1 MERPGAFAPGSVLS
15 GIGKSMEQPI
25 HTIRA
30 AHTSWLAPHR
40 IVALAAST
48 AIVIGFAW
56 ALSTGLARTLVEH
69 VNDVLKAEVLP
80 EKLPDKTPPPPPPDL
95 KAPPP
100 PFVPPPDIV
109 IQTDAAPSTNT
120 ITAQSKVASA
130 PAISSPASIGRPHT
144 CMQNYPPISQ
154 RLGEEGVTLLAF
166 TVTADGDVANITV
179 AKSSGSDRLDSAA
192 VSCAANWHYKP
203 AIEANHPVS
212 VSWKTNV
219 VWKLK

>member
-1 MERPGAFAPGSVLS
+1 MA
-15 GIGKSMEQPI
+15 
-25 HTIRA
+25 
-30 AHTSWLAPHR
+30 
-40 IVALAAST
+40 ALAAST

-56 ALSTGLARTLVEH
+56 ALSTGLAQTMVEKGF
-69 VNDVLKAEVLP
+69 DVLKAEVLP

-100 PFVPPPDIV
+100 PYVPPPDII
-109 IQTDAAPSTNT
+109 IQTDVAPSANT

-144 CMQNYPPISQ
+144 CMQNYPAISQ
-154 RLGEEGVTLLAF
+154 LLGEEGVTLLAF
-166 TVTADGDVANITV
+166 TVTAEGGVANITV
-179 AKSSGSDRLDSAA
+179 AKSSGSERLDNAA
-192 VSCAANWHYKP
+192 ISCASSWRYKP
-203 AIEANHPVS
+203 AIEAGHPVA

>member
-1 MERPGAFAPGSVLS
+1 
-15 GIGKSMEQPI
+15 MEQPI

-30 AHTSWLAPHR
+30 VHTSWLAPHR
-40 IVALAAST
+40 AVALVAST
-48 AIVIGFAW
+48 ALVLSFAW
-56 ALSTGLARTLVEH
+56 ALSTGLAQTMVEK

-109 IQTDAAPSTNT
+109 IQTEAAPSVNT
-120 ITAQSKVASA
+120 ITTQSKVAT
-130 PAISSPASIGRPHT
+130 PPPISSPASIGRPHT

-166 TVTADGDVANITV
+166 TVTTDGGVSNVTV
-179 AKSSGSDRLDSAA
+179 AKSSGSERLDDAA
-192 VSCAANWHYKP
+192 VSCAASWRYKP
-203 AIEANHPVS
+203 AIEAGHPVS

>member
-1 MERPGAFAPGSVLS
+1 M
-15 GIGKSMEQPI
+15 
-25 HTIRA
+25 
-30 AHTSWLAPHR
+30 
-40 IVALAAST
+40 AASS

-56 ALSTGLARTLVEH
+56 ALSTGLAQTMVEK

-109 IQTDAAPSTNT
+109 IQTEAAPSVNT
-120 ITAQSKVASA
+120 ITTQSKVAT
-130 PAISSPASIGRPHT
+130 PPPISSPASIGRPHT
-144 CMQNYPPISQ
+144 CMQNYPAISQ

-166 TVTADGDVANITV
+166 TVTAEGDVANISV
-179 AKSSGSDRLDSAA
+179 AKSSGSERLDSAA
-192 VSCAANWHYKP
+192 VSCAGSWRYKP
-203 AIEANHPVS
+203 AIEAGHPVA

>member
-1 MERPGAFAPGSVLS
+1 
-15 GIGKSMEQPI
+15 MEQPI

-30 AHTSWLAPHR
+30 VHTSWLAPHR
-40 IVALAAST
+40 AVALVAST
-48 AIVIGFAW
+48 ALVLSFAW
-56 ALSTGLARTLVEH
+56 ALSTGLAQTMVEK

-109 IQTDAAPSTNT
+109 IQTEAAPSVNT
-120 ITAQSKVASA
+120 ITTQSKVAT
-130 PAISSPASIGRPHT
+130 PPPISSPASIGRPHT
-144 CMQNYPPISQ
+144 CMQNYPAISQ
-154 RLGEEGVTLLAF
+154 RLGEEGITLLAF
-166 TVTADGDVANITV
+166 TVTTDGSVANITV
-179 AKSSGSDRLDSAA
+179 ANSSGSERLDSAA
-192 VSCAANWHYKP
+192 VSCAASWRYKP
-203 AIEANHPVS
+203 AIEAGKPVS